1 MEKIMSKESENIAA
15 IIRKRH
21 SKCHTNVV
29 FARNF
34 AQNDCIMRR
43 KRKNRRNKR
52 EQERKRLRR
61 AAIEQARVQRNAQ
74 RYAKEMRNREVLKQA
89 ALARYA
95 EALAT
100 PSLEDDM
107 LIEAALGSRRSLD
120 RLVYNISPSDTERI
134 FERVFND
141 ISEQF

>member
-15 IIRKRH
+15 IIRKRY
-21 SKCHTNVV
+21 SKCHANVV

-107 LIEAALGSRRSLD
+107 L
-120 RLVYNISPSDTERI
+120 SDI
-134 FERVFND
+134 LSNL
-141 ISEQF
+141 